1 MSYLGIMPVDWEE
14 RLDPLRMNR
23 ERLARAKQALD
34 ESGLDALFVFRTE
47 DSRYITGYRH
57 HLGPAYLPGNGT
69 VLLPKGD
76 RRPPARLE
84 ARRFRCGWRSTAMA
98 RVKGVHLYRLWLR

>member
-1 MSYLGIMPVDWEE
+1 
-14 RLDPLRMNR
+14 MNR

-57 HLGPAYLPGNGT
+57 HLGPPT
-69 VLLPKGD
+69 
-76 RRPPARLE
+76 
-84 ARRFRCGWRSTAMA
+84 FRATH
-98 RVKGVHLYRLWLR
+98 GVAAEGR